1 MGNEKGI
8 QQPPSLC
15 DIKEEERDYV
25 YAVVHKE
32 RKGGASSGAS
42 TLKKSSDRPQ
52 ERTSG
57 LPVNRGSCVDC
68 IGRSLH
74 PTNSGL
80 DNNTE
85 AAESETPQA
94 GGNSEYLY
102 AAFDKTKKE
111 KPPQVVNFTNPD
123 SILLFSFFFLLF
135 IFIKTCFAFNAVQ
148 SKEKILIH

>member
-1 MGNEKGI
+1 M
-8 QQPPSLC
+8 
-15 DIKEEERDYV
+15 
-25 YAVVHKE
+25 
-32 RKGGASSGAS
+32 
-42 TLKKSSDRPQ
+42 
-52 ERTSG
+52 
-57 LPVNRGSCVDC
+57 NRGSCVDY

-94 GGNSEYLY
+94 GGISEYLY

-123 SILLFSFFFLLF
+123 SILLFSFFFYFLF
-135 IFIKTCFAFNAVQ
+135 
-148 SKEKILIH
+148 S

>member
-1 MGNEKGI
+1 M
-8 QQPPSLC
+8 C
-15 DIKEEERDYV
+15 DKKEEEKDYV
-25 YAVVHKE
+25 YAVVHKQ
-32 RKGGASSGAS
+32 RKRGAISGAS
-42 TLKKSSDRPQ
+42 TLKKLSDRPQ

-123 SILLFSFFFLLF
+123 SILLLFFCFFTFLF
-135 IFIKTCFAFNAVQ
+135 FMKTCFAFNAIQ

>member
-1 MGNEKGI
+1 M
-8 QQPPSLC
+8 
-15 DIKEEERDYV
+15 
-25 YAVVHKE
+25 
-32 RKGGASSGAS
+32 
-42 TLKKSSDRPQ
+42 
-52 ERTSG
+52 
-57 LPVNRGSCVDC
+57 NRGSCVDC

-74 PTNSGL
+74 PINSGL

-123 SILLFSFFFLLF
+123 SILLLFFFFFTFLF
-135 IFIKTCFAFNAVQ
+135 FMKTCFAFNAIQ

>member
-1 MGNEKGI
+1 MTEGCSNFQERAQENTVLVRNEKGI

-15 DIKEEERDYV
+15 DKKEEKYNV

-42 TLKKSSDRPQ
+42 TLKKSSYRPQ
-52 ERTSG
+52 EGTSE

-85 AAESETPQA
+85 ATESETPQA

-102 AAFDKTKKE
+102 AAVDKTKKE
-111 KPPQVVNFTNPD
+111 KPPQVIHFTNPD
-123 SILLFSFFFLLF
+123 SILQ
-135 IFIKTCFAFNAVQ
+135 KMT
-148 SKEKILIH
+148 